1 MSHAVTRNARYDRQ
15 IALEKAV
22 HLFWA
27 RGYHATSM
35 KQIEQAMDMR
45 PGSIYAV
52 FGSKDQLFSEAL
64 NAYVA
69 NGSMGVGGP
78 LEQQDSIVDALQDY
92 LRNIALACHPDSA
105 EPSRACMLVKT
116 LLEASYTHT
125 GIANQANTLLDGIEQ
140 SIADALERAR
150 DQGELNPR
158 TDCQRLARLIQ
169 AQIMGLRAF
178 AQREIDS
185 SQVSDLAE
193 DMAAL
198 LEPYR
203 TLH

>member
-1 MSHAVTRNARYDRQ
+1 MTRNARYDRH
-15 IALEKAV
+15 IALDKAV

-45 PGSIYAV
+45 PGSIYAT
-52 FGSKDQLFSEAL
+52 FGSKDELFSEAL
-64 NAYVA
+64 DAYVA
-69 NGSMGVGGP
+69 NGSMGLGD
-78 LEQQDSIVDALQDY
+78 LLKQQDSIIDTLQDY
-92 LRNIALACHPDSA
+92 LRNIALACYPDSA

-125 GIANQANTLLDGIEQ
+125 KIADQANTLLDGIEQ

-158 TDCQRLARLIQ
+158 TDCRRLARLIQ

-178 AQREIDS
+178 AQRDIDPS
-185 SQVSDLAE
+185 EVSDLAE

-198 LEPYR
+198 LERYR
-203 TLH
+203 AVH

>member
-1 MSHAVTRNARYDRQ
+1 MARSPRYVRQ

-22 HLFWA
+22 HLFWE

-35 KQIEQAMDMR
+35 KQLEQALDMR
-45 PGSIYAV
+45 PGSIYAT

-64 NAYVA
+64 NAYA
-69 NGSMGVGGP
+69 DNGSTALSSLLAEPGSII
-78 LEQQDSIVDALQDY
+78 DSLQNY
-92 LRNIALACHPDSA
+92 LRDIAVACHPGSS

-116 LLEASYTHT
+116 LLEASYTHSS
-125 GIANQANTLLDGIEQ
+125 IADQANELLYGIEQ
-140 SIADALERAR
+140 SFAAALTRAR
-150 DQGELNPR
+150 DRGELKPD

-178 AQREIDS
+178 AQRETS
-185 SQVSDLAE
+185 AGQVSELAD

-203 TLH
+203 ATH